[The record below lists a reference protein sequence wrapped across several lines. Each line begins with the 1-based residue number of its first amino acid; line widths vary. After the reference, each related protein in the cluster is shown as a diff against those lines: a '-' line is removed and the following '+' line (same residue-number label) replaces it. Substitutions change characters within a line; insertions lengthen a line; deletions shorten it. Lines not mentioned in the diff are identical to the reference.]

1 MRCVVGQPSGFFVD
15 TNTAEFSASH
25 LIERDVQQVLFQ
37 LRRSQTSHCVND
49 TAQLRCKRI
58 QRRLATFHQCCYQIV
73 PVVVETVDMEVVEP
87 HRDSQRF
94 VNRFSA
100 TIVQFI
106 EQQLGMDQSFTHQ
119 SLQLSDVSFLTA
131 NKQTSALFA
140 ELLA

>member
-1 MRCVVGQPSGFFVD
+1 M
-15 TNTAEFSASH
+15 
-25 LIERDVQQVLFQ
+25 
-37 LRRSQTSHCVND
+37 ND

-58 QRRLATFHQCCYQIV
+58 QRRFAAFHQCRYQTV

-94 VNRFSA
+94 VNRFST

-119 SLQLSDVSFLTA
+119 GLQLSDVSFLTA